1 MPVRYLPD
9 HLVNQIAAGEVIER
23 PSAAVKELVEN
34 SIDAGSSWIEVD
46 LREGGK
52 TLISIRD
59 NGKGMSKTD
68 LVSALDRH
76 ATSKLPSDDLMNIE
90 YLGFRGEAL
99 PSIAS
104 VSRLKISTRDRVSN
118 EAWETIVEDGVK
130 AEPRPS
136 TQAEG
141 TTVEVRDLFYSTPAR
156 LKFLKTTNAEY
167 AAVKDCLYRLALT
180 RPDIAFRLSHNGTSV
195 FHYPVLSQDPQ
206 EQFKQRLK
214 DVMGAE
220 FLDNSLYIDTER
232 QGVKMKG
239 WVSLPTYNVGTSLD
253 QYLFVNGRAVKDKFM
268 IGAVRAAYRDVL
280 ARDRYPVIT
289 LFLELSAED
298 VDVNCHPAKAEVR
311 YRDNALVRGLIVSS
325 IQQALHQ
332 SRPQGNTTL
341 GAQTL
346 SSFRPNTYQG
356 SYAPSP
362 SYSSAAA
369 PAYGNLAEK
378 VHSYYQP
385 VMEIQPSTRTETIQ
399 EETLD
404 TQYPLGSARA
414 QIHENYIVAQTE
426 DGMVL
431 IDQHAAHER
440 LVYEDFKA
448 QMAERG
454 IEKQGLL
461 TPEILSFD
469 DSDIAFLMAEAPA
482 LAKLGLEIENFGM
495 GAIAVR
501 AVPSLLGNRIDV
513 KALLQDILDELKEKE
528 NSNLLEEKINALLST
543 MACHGSVRSGRR
555 LNVIEMNALL
565 RRMEE
570 TPLSS
575 QCNHGRPTFITLS
588 LKDIEKLFSRR

>member
-1 MPVRYLPD
+1 MPIRYLPD

-34 SIDAGSSWIEVD
+34 SIDAGASWIEID

-59 NGKGMSKTD
+59 NGSGMSKTD
-68 LVSALDRH
+68 LMSALDRH
-76 ATSKLPSDDLMNIE
+76 ATSKLPSDDLLNIE

-104 VSRLKISTRDRVSN
+104 VSRMKISTRDSKTG
-118 EAWETIVEDGVK
+118 EAWETVASDGVK
-130 AEPRPS
+130 AEPKPS

-141 TTVEVRDLFYSTPAR
+141 TTIEVRDLFYSTPAR

-195 FHYPVLSQDPQ
+195 FHYPVLSPDPQ
-206 EQFKQRLK
+206 EQFEQRLK

-220 FLDNSLYIDTER
+220 FLANSLQISTER
-232 QGVKMKG
+232 QGVKLNG
-239 WVSLPTYNVGTSLD
+239 RVSLPTYNVGTSLD

-289 LFLELSAED
+289 LFLGLSSED
-298 VDVNCHPAKAEVR
+298 VDVNVHPAKAEVR

-325 IQQALHQ
+325 IQQALHHVQPQ
-332 SRPQGNTTL
+332 SNTTL
-341 GAQTL
+341 GTQTL
-346 SSFRPNTYQG
+346 SSFRPNTYY
-356 SYAPSP
+356 STPSP
-362 SYSSAAA
+362 SG
-369 PAYGNLAEK
+369 YGNLAEK
-378 VHSYYQP
+378 VSSYYQP
-385 VMEIQPSTRTETIQ
+385 SMEIQPSARMEIVP
-399 EETLD
+399 EETSD
-404 TQYPLGSARA
+404 ISYPLGSARA
-414 QIHENYIVAQTE
+414 QIHENYIVSQTE
-426 DGMVL
+426 DGMIL

-440 LVYEDFKA
+440 LVYEKFKN
-448 QMAERG
+448 QMAEHG

-469 DSDIAFLMAEAPA
+469 DSDIAFLLAEADA
-482 LAKLGLEIENFGM
+482 LSRLGLDIEAFGA

-501 AVPSLLGNRIDV
+501 AIPALLSGRIDIQSLLC
-513 KALLQDILDELKEKE
+513 DILGELKEKE
-528 NSNLLEEKINALLST
+528 SSALLEEKINALLST

-555 LNVIEMNALL
+555 LNVVEMNALL

-575 QCNHGRPTFITLS
+575 QCNHGRPTFISLS

>member
-1 MPVRYLPD
+1 MPIRYLPD

-34 SIDAGSSWIEVD
+34 SIDAGASWIEVD

-59 NGKGMSKTD
+59 NGHGMAKAD
-68 LVSALDRH
+68 LVAALDRH
-76 ATSKLPSDDLMNIE
+76 ATSKLPSDDLLNIE

-104 VSRLKISTRDRVSN
+104 VSRMKISTRDSKSG
-118 EAWETIVEDGVK
+118 EAWEVTASDGTK
-130 AEPRPS
+130 SEPKPS

-141 TTVEVRDLFYSTPAR
+141 TTIEVRDLFYSTPAR

-180 RPDIAFRLSHNGTSV
+180 RPDIAFRLSHNGASV
-195 FHYPVLSQDPQ
+195 FHYPVLSQNPD
-206 EQFKQRLK
+206 EQFEQRLK

-220 FLDNSLYIDTER
+220 FVNNSLHISTER
-232 QGVKMKG
+232 QGVKLNG
-239 WVSLPTYNVGTSLD
+239 RVSLPTYNVGTSLD

-268 IGAVRAAYRDVL
+268 LGAVRAAYRDVL

-289 LFLELSAED
+289 LFLDLSAEE
-298 VDVNCHPAKAEVR
+298 VDVNVHPAKAEVR

-346 SSFRPNTYQG
+346 SSFRPQTYTTPY
-356 SYAPSP
+356 YA
-362 SYSSAAA
+362 SSAP

-378 VHSYYQP
+378 VSSYYQP
-385 VMEIQPSTRTETIQ
+385 SMEIAPSARMEIVT
-399 EETLD
+399 EETPD
-404 TQYPLGSARA
+404 TAFPLGSARA
-414 QIHENYIVAQTE
+414 QIHENYIVSQT
-426 DGMVL
+426 DTGMIL

-440 LVYEDFKA
+440 LVYEKFKT
-448 QMAERG
+448 QLAEHG
-454 IEKQGLL
+454 IERQGLL
-461 TPEILSFD
+461 TPEIISME
-469 DSDIAFLMAEAPA
+469 DSDIQFLMEEADN
-482 LAKLGLEIENFGM
+482 LAKLGLEIEAFGA

-501 AVPSLLGNRIDV
+501 AIPLLLSNRVDIHSLLN
-513 KALLQDILDELKEKE
+513 DILDELKEKE
-528 NSNLLEEKINALLST
+528 SSALLEEKINALLST

-555 LNVIEMNALL
+555 LNVVEMNALL
-565 RRMEE
+565 RQMEE

-575 QCNHGRPTFITLS
+575 QCNHGRPTFISLS